1 VLLDP
6 VHFHTTLTH
15 RRCRKLRCVRR
26 YPLTSTCK
34 YAAVL
39 LATLAGAAA
48 AAFSVRAQPQSQ
60 QSQPQIP
67 MPAHPPSAG
76 APPMNPNVIVLDPA
90 HGGQDNGSTLGD
102 NVFEK
107 SVSLSI
113 ANRLKES
120 LTAAGFTVIET
131 RVADSGDPLTTDQR
145 AETANRTHAGACIV
159 IHATATGSGVHVYTS
174 TLQPQDQDDGPGYGA
189 FVPIPWDT
197 AQAAYV
203 RQSLSLAS
211 GVSAALAKDHLPPIS
226 GHAPLRPLDNLMCPA
241 IAIELAPLPA
251 PGVGATP
258 VTDASYQQ
266 QVAATLTRALKA
278 WRNRPDDSATE
289 GTNEVAPTL
298 AQAKAIAAAE
308 AAGRAASAARIS
320 PTPAAPQPAQK
331 GAQ

>member
-1 VLLDP
+1 
-6 VHFHTTLTH
+6 LTPS
-15 RRCRKLRCVRR
+15 R
-26 YPLTSTCK
+26 K

-39 LATLAGAAA
+39 LATLAAAAA
-48 AAFSVRAQPQSQ
+48 AAFSVRAQPQG
-60 QSQPQIP
+60 QIP
-67 MPAHPPSAG
+67 MPARPPSAT

-90 HGGQDNGSTLGD
+90 HGGQDNGATLGD
-102 NVFEK
+102 NTFEK
-107 SVSLSI
+107 NVSLSV

-145 AETANRTHAGACIV
+145 AEVANRTHAGACIV
-159 IHATATGSGVHVYTS
+159 IHATTTGSGVHVYTS
-174 TLQPQDQDDGPGYGA
+174 TLQPQDQDDAPDFGA

-203 RQSLSLAS
+203 RQSLNLAS
-211 GVSAALAKDHLPPIS
+211 GVSAALSKDHLPPLS

-266 QVAATLTRALKA
+266 QVATTLTRALKA
-278 WRNRPDDSATE
+278 WRDRPADSATE
-289 GTNEVAPTL
+289 GTNEVAPSL

-308 AAGRAASAARIS
+308 AAGRAASTARS
-320 PTPAAPQPAQK
+320 SSAPAAPQPAQR
-331 GAQ
+331 GTQ